1 MNPYETSQTQLDPN
15 RSPVAQ
21 NPMINSSTVIAPVI
35 QIGQPPAQSNESV
48 LQMMQMMQ
56 MQQMMQ
62 MMQQKKEDK
71 PTNIIVNTSN
81 NNQNTNTNTNTH
93 NNTNGTECGS
103 CRMLTDNYARKI
115 HGKSSMAWCLSLT
128 FLTGGLIFCCFGFN
142 QFDRCKDTEVICAV
156 CQRRKGLL
164 ET

>member
-62 MMQQKKEDK
+62 MMQQQKIGQTDK
-71 PTNIIVNTSN
+71 
-81 NNQNTNTNTNTH
+81 H
-93 NNTNGTECGS
+93 
-103 CRMLTDNYARKI
+103 Y
-115 HGKSSMAWCLSLT
+115 
-128 FLTGGLIFCCFGFN
+128 
-142 QFDRCKDTEVICAV
+142 
-156 CQRRKGLL
+156 CQHQQQQPKHQYKHQHKQ
-164 ET
+164 